1 MNPKSGTF
9 IIRAPEGVWAIILP
23 QVVTIAIIFI
33 SPAPNTEEKSSE
45 VLLSF
50 IETGWQKMKSV
61 LTTE

>member
-1 MNPKSGTF
+1 
-9 IIRAPEGVWAIILP
+9 VWAIILP